1 MTALAP
7 AVESFFTGYLIAQRG
22 ASPHTIASYRDTFR
36 LLFTWIREQSGT
48 RPSDLDFTDLDAATV
63 SRFLAMLEDERH
75 NTGRTRSQRLA
86 AIHSLFRHAALGH
99 PEHAALIA
107 RVLAIQPRKPSR
119 ATVAWLTGHE
129 ADALLAAPDTGTWT
143 GRRDRVLMLLM
154 LTSGPRVSEITH
166 LTWSDVTLDRPGA
179 RVLWHGK
186 GRKERLSPLQQ
197 PAVTGLRQWHRENPA
212 GPAGFVFTA
221 RGTARKMSTD
231 AVAERIKIHAAAAAA
246 ACPGI
251 AAKNVTPHV
260 LRHSFAMKLQSAG
273 VGGPS
278 IALMLGHESP
288 ASSRPYLHADLEL
301 KQRALDRTAPPNT
314 RTGRYTP
321 PDKLLAFRE
330 SL

>member
-22 ASPHTIASYRDTFR
+22 ASPHTIASYRDTLL
-36 LLFTWIREQSGT
+36 LLFAWIREQSGT
-48 RPSDLDFTDLDAATV
+48 RPSDLDFADIDAATV
-63 SRFLAMLEDERH
+63 SGFLSMLEDERH
-75 NTGRTRSQRLA
+75 NTSRTRSQRLA
-86 AIHSLFRHAALGH
+86 AIHSLYRHAALGH

-107 RVLAIQPRKPSR
+107 RVLAIQPRRPSR
-119 ATVAWLTGHE
+119 STVAWLTAGE

-154 LTSGPRVSEITH
+154 LTSGPRVSEITR
-166 LTWSDVTLDRPGA
+166 LTWADVTLAKPGA

-212 GPAGFVFTA
+212 GPGSFVFTA
-221 RGTARKMSTD
+221 RGTTRKMSTD
-231 AVAERIKIHAAAAAA
+231 AVAERIKVHAAAAA

-278 IALMLGHESP
+278 IALMLGHE
-288 ASSRPYLHADLEL
+288 
-301 KQRALDRTAPPNT
+301 
-314 RTGRYTP
+314 
-321 PDKLLAFRE
+321 
-330 SL
+330 